1 MAQQASSSH
10 STSSS
15 SWCSY
20 DVFLSFRGEDTRK
33 TFTDHL
39 YTAFVNANFRTF
51 RDNDELERGEDI
63 KPGFKRAIQQSR
75 SSVVVFSKD
84 YASSKWCLNELVMI
98 LKLKKTSDHV
108 VLPVFYDVDP
118 SHLRKQTGSLAEAF
132 AKHQKVQSFDTVK
145 EWREALAEAADLAG
159 MVLQNEEDGHEAKFI
174 QKIVKVIEDKL
185 RRTHVSFDPYLIG
198 IHSRVQ
204 SINSW
209 LQDRSKEVGILV
221 IYGMHGMGKTTM
233 AKFVYKSNFEIF
245 ERHSFLENIRETAEK
260 PNGSIQIQKQL
271 LHDITNGRKIKIY
284 STSQG
289 MSAIEDVISSK
300 RVLLVLDDVDD
311 MDQLLGEVIGM
322 QDRLYPGSK
331 IIVTTTYAGLLNA
344 HQQVLSHNAETLNDD
359 ESLELFSLHAF
370 GQDIPT
376 ERYMDHSRRV
386 VQHCGGLPL
395 ALKVLG
401 SSLSGKRVAIWE
413 STLNKLETIPNGQIS
428 QKLKLS
434 YDSLQDTHDQDLFLH
449 IACFFIG
456 MDRDDIVRILDE
468 CDFFTDVGIQNL
480 MDRYLVTL
488 NGYNQVQ
495 MHHMIRDMGRGIVRL
510 ESKEPGERSR
520 LWHHKDSFNVL
531 TEKNG
536 TKKIEGLILNMQMHP
551 AYARLRNSNDQTVLE
566 TNGFAQMHKL
576 KLLQLSYVQLNG
588 CYKEFSTGLRWLC
601 WFKFP
606 FDSLP
611 SNFPLESL
619 VALEMCCSSLRQ
631 VWKGTEL
638 LPSLK
643 ILNLSHSRDLT
654 KTPDFSFVPKL
665 ERLILKNCESLIHVD
680 ESIGNLE
687 GLVHLNMEDCKSI
700 TKLPRNISMLT
711 SLETLIISG
720 CSNLSMFSLD
730 MREMESLK
738 VFEADGVPVH
748 RLLTAAEEVTLCP
761 RPNVEISRASYL
773 PRNLVDLRL
782 SNCNLSNDDFP
793 RELGS
798 LSSLKILDL
807 GSNPICSLPDCV
819 RGITGL
825 DSLSFYNCTRL
836 KSLVRLPTV
845 GNLSILGCK
854 ALGKVTFQSF
864 SQVNS
869 RMRSVRY
876 TGIRNVDE
884 VLEYEYRYKIEP
896 IEIVDMEM
904 INLLGLGNLK
914 YFTES
919 FVMSQYLRLAFGWKA
934 VRRPIQGLQEC
945 GIFSTFLP
953 GNEVPQYGLF
963 SHKSNGSLIF
973 YCACTSQSQVPRL
986 EHLLC
991 LCKIHQ
997 Q

>member
-118 SHLRKQTGSLAEAF
+118 SHLRKQTGSLAKAF
-132 AKHQKVQSFDTVK
+132 SKHQKVQSFDTVK

-159 MVLQNEEDGHEAKFI
+159 MVLQNEEDG
-174 QKIVKVIEDKL
+174 
-185 RRTHVSFDPYLIG
+185 Y
-198 IHSRVQ
+198 
-204 SINSW
+204 
-209 LQDRSKEVGILV
+209 
-221 IYGMHGMGKTTM
+221 
-233 AKFVYKSNFEIF
+233 
-245 ERHSFLENIRETAEK
+245 
-260 PNGSIQIQKQL
+260 
-271 LHDITNGRKIKIY
+271 
-284 STSQG
+284 
-289 MSAIEDVISSK
+289 
-300 RVLLVLDDVDD
+300 
-311 MDQLLGEVIGM
+311 
-322 QDRLYPGSK
+322 
-331 IIVTTTYAGLLNA
+331 
-344 HQQVLSHNAETLNDD
+344 
-359 ESLELFSLHAF
+359 
-370 GQDIPT
+370 
-376 ERYMDHSRRV
+376 
-386 VQHCGGLPL
+386 
-395 ALKVLG
+395 
-401 SSLSGKRVAIWE
+401 
-413 STLNKLETIPNGQIS
+413 
-428 QKLKLS
+428 
-434 YDSLQDTHDQDLFLH
+434 
-449 IACFFIG
+449 
-456 MDRDDIVRILDE
+456 
-468 CDFFTDVGIQNL
+468 
-480 MDRYLVTL
+480 
-488 NGYNQVQ
+488 
-495 MHHMIRDMGRGIVRL
+495 
-510 ESKEPGERSR
+510 
-520 LWHHKDSFNVL
+520 
-531 TEKNG
+531 G

-551 AYARLRNSNDQTVLE
+551 AYARLRNSNDQIVLE

-619 VALEMCCSSLRQ
+619 VALEMCCSSLRE
-631 VWKGTEL
+631 VWKETEL

-665 ERLILKNCESLIHVD
+665 ERLILKSCESLIHVD

-748 RLLTAAEEVTLCP
+748 RLLTSAEELTLCP

-807 GSNPICSLPDCV
+807 DSNPICSLPDCV

-854 ALGKVTFQSF
+854 ALEKVTFQSF
-864 SQVNS
+864 SQVDS
-869 RMRSVRY
+869 RMRCIGY
-876 TGIRNVDE
+876 TGIRKVDE
-884 VLEYEYRYKIEP
+884 VLEYECWYKIEP

-914 YFTES
+914 YSTES
-919 FVMSQYLRLAFGWKA
+919 FVMSQYLRLAFGWRA
-934 VRRPIQGLQEC
+934 ARRPIQGLQEC

-953 GNEVPQYGLF
+953 GSE
-963 SHKSNGSLIF
+963 
-973 YCACTSQSQVPRL
+973 A
-986 EHLLC
+986 
-991 LCKIHQ
+991 
-997 Q
+997 